1 MDSPFL
7 ETMADGL
14 AERGIRVGRF
24 EFPYMQ
30 KRRCREGRRPPDRS
44 PVLQRAWTDVLE
56 RFGDPATL
64 FIGGKSLGG
73 RIASMVADAA
83 GVAGLVCLGY
93 PFPPPGKP
101 DRLRTAHLAELR
113 TPTLIVQ
120 GTRDPFGTPEEIA
133 SYGLPSSILVHYLED
148 GDHSF
153 RPRKTSGRTS
163 EQNLSEAI
171 ESVAAFVEELGQPIG
186 PTHLHDYHDGT

>member
-7 ETMADGL
+7 ETMANGL
-14 AERGIRVGRF
+14 AGKGIRVGRF

-30 KRRCREGRRPPDRS
+30 KRRRGEGRRPPDRG
-44 PVLQRAWTDVLE
+44 PVLERAWTETLE
-56 RFGDPATL
+56 RFGNPATL
-64 FIGGKSLGG
+64 VIGGKSMGG
-73 RIASMVADAA
+73 RIASMIAAAA

-93 PFPPPGKP
+93 PFHPPGKP
-101 DRLRTAHLAELR
+101 DRARTAHLADLR

-133 SYGLPSSILVHYLED
+133 AYGLPSSIRVHYLED

-153 RPRKTSGRTS
+153 VPRRKSGRTIDR
-163 EQNLSEAI
+163 NLTEAI
-171 ESVAAFVEELGQPIG
+171 ETVAAFVEELG
-186 PTHLHDYHDGT
+186 